1 MSSTPAPPLLP
12 DGHLILVALD
22 NELPLPKLLA
32 VDPGGRRALIG
43 VGKINAAY
51 HTLKAI
57 IEFKPRLLI
66 NFGTAGALS
75 DGLDDLV
82 EVGHVVQRD
91 IDLRPMGF
99 SLGTTPYD
107 PLSDGLVLAGTGVT
121 CGSGDDFVDSPPELT
136 CDIVDMELYAIAKVA
151 AREGVALRAFKY
163 ISDRADDSAPAD
175 WKEGLTKAAD
185 CFLSRLPHL
194 SL

>member
-1 MSSTPAPPLLP
+1 MPSTPPPPRLLP
-12 DGHLILVALD
+12 DGHLILVALE

-75 DGLDDLV
+75 DGLDELV
-82 EVGHVVQRD
+82 KVGHVVQRD
-91 IDLRPMGF
+91 VDLRPMGF
-99 SLGTTPYD
+99 S
-107 PLSDGLVLAGTGVT
+107 PLWS
-121 CGSGDDFVDSPPELT
+121 S
-136 CDIVDMELYAIAKVA
+136 
-151 AREGVALRAFKY
+151 LRWFGACRHRRY
-163 ISDRADDSAPAD
+163 MR
-175 WKEGLTKAAD
+175 
-185 CFLSRLPHL
+185 
-194 SL
+194 

>member
-1 MSSTPAPPLLP
+1 M
-12 DGHLILVALD
+12 
-22 NELPLPKLLA
+22 PKLLT
-32 VDPGGRRALIG
+32 VYPDGRRAIIG

-57 IEFKPRLLI
+57 SEFKPRLLI
-66 NFGTAGALS
+66 NFGTAGGLS
-75 DGLDDLV
+75 DGLDELV
-82 EVGHVVQRD
+82 EVGRVVQRD

-99 SLGTTPYD
+99 PLGTTPYD
-107 PLSDGLVLAGTGVT
+107 PLSDALELAGQGVT
-121 CGSGDDFVDSPPELT
+121 CGSGDNFVDSPPELA

-151 AREGVALRAFKY
+151 AKEGVPLRAFKY

-175 WKEGLTKAAD
+175 WKKSLTKAAD